1 MAEAGPAR
9 DPSAAGAPG
18 GLRYGVPTLAEL
30 LAAAGEGPAVFL
42 PKVEA
47 HPVGMV
53 IGVLALGLGLAA
65 GAWASPTLGWVALA
79 AMMLAMLLHA
89 RVMRVRAGWQVDFA
103 ARRLTPHALYG
114 EVETI
119 DGEGWS
125 IVCSPGERRQSIA
138 IDLRHVDRGR
148 VARLYDSPPR
158 LRGAQMK
165 QLSELA
171 DVLARRLRVERAGPR
186 L

>member
-65 GAWASPTLGWVALA
+65 GAQASKHLAQPSHAAFVQALGQRPAALGQA
-79 AMMLAMLLHA
+79 VTQQGQCRWIA
-89 RVMRVRAGWQVDFA
+89 VFQFFA
-103 ARRLTPHALYG
+103 VGIQDQHRF
-114 EVETI
+114 
-119 DGEGWS
+119 
-125 IVCSPGERRQSIA
+125 
-138 IDLRHVDRGR
+138 
-148 VARLYDSPPR
+148 
-158 LRGAQMK
+158 
-165 QLSELA
+165 
-171 DVLARRLRVERAGPR
+171 
-186 L
+186 